1 MAEQVE
7 FSTTQV
13 QAQIQGL
20 IDKIKLTGTSA
31 NMTEKEI
38 KQVTS
43 ALEQTGSKGTKSL
56 NDVNQGMGNLANSA
70 KNLAAGF
77 GIAFGTAQLVDFG
90 AKLIDV
96 SRKYQALQ
104 TAIDFTTGSAI
115 EGRFAFQFVSDTA
128 NKLGL
133 NLAASAEGFKQIS
146 GASRGTVLAGQATRD
161 IFEGV
166 SMAASRMKLSADNT
180 TGALLAISQMIS
192 KGKVSAEELRGQLGE
207 RLPGAMQIFA
217 RSLGVTTQQLDKMLE
232 QGQVLATDALP
243 KFAEQLK
250 KEFGNG
256 ENAAEGLGASMERL
270 GNNWEEFMFRL
281 ASTDG
286 GAFGKII
293 NFLTEQVKDLN
304 KALAGEEGAA
314 LENATKLF
322 KELGNTD
329 NVDELAG
336 KIAILQQVNSNLKD
350 GFEELNDEIILNQ
363 NALNES
369 LFPSSKL
376 EKHIESLNDK
386 LSKTRVEYSSN
397 ETAIGLLTGKINEL
411 NTAKTTQNT
420 LTQAQID
427 KLKKEREEAEK
438 LLETLR
444 IKAQVELAGGKDS
457 AGGLEILE
465 NQEQKELAALIEKTK
480 KAKKLEQLSQEEI
493 EALKGQVRKEF
504 DEKRFK
510 VLENE
515 LEKERKLV
523 QQNIIESGLDS
534 QKQQSLGIVAE
545 NNYLQDKK
553 VLYEKYGKGVSEIV
567 KGIDDNGNKEI
578 ANSVSILETELQKK
592 LLLIEENALAQKKI
606 NQQIAKDALDLAKSP
621 KERNKAIEVAK
632 SVESGLD
639 SSTENQKIRAK
650 IAELEA
656 EKDLLDAKK
665 ENYAKYAI
673 DILKVEQELAAQ
685 KSALWNNEKSEFD
698 RKEEEKTKKVALE
711 AENRKKLE
719 SAAIDGLQSIAGSAM
734 QIARNNRE
742 GELQELEEEQA
753 RKLKLA
759 GDNEAKKAAIN
770 AEFEGK
776 KRQQKRETAVQ
787 EKIFAG
793 FEVVLNTAASIVK
806 TGATLGYPLAI
817 PFQVIA
823 GAVGLAQLAV
833 IASQPLPKFEKG
845 VIDFKGKKGDVN
857 PVLISG
863 GESVITELGT
873 RNAPKT
879 LEQINKGLWKD
890 GQTPKQIAQFNEIKS
905 LKSFDNLGK
914 NLGTSSFDYQKL
926 ATEITN
932 GISQANKNL
941 PQTKFVWNERG
952 VSKWVQNGLNETEYL
967 GDTLNW

>member
-1 MAEQVE
+1 MTERVE
-7 FSTTQV
+7 FSTTNA

-20 IDKIKLTGTSA
+20 IDKIRLTGTTA
-31 NMTEKEI
+31 DMTEKEI
-38 KQVTS
+38 KQVTA
-43 ALEQTGSKGTKSL
+43 ALEQTGTKGTQSL
-56 NDVNQGMGNLANSA
+56 NNVNNGMNNLGNSA

-90 AKLIDV
+90 AKLIEV
-96 SRKYQALQ
+96 SRKYEALQ
-104 TAIDFTTGSAI
+104 TAINFTTGSAL

-133 NLAASAEGFKQIS
+133 SLAASAEGFKQIS
-146 GASRGTVLAGQATRD
+146 GASRNTVLQGQATRD

-166 SMAASRMKLSADNT
+166 SMAASRMKISADNT

-243 KFAEQLK
+243 KFAAQLK

-256 ENAAEGLGASMERL
+256 EESAQGLGASMERL
-270 GNNWEEFMFRL
+270 SNNWDEFMMRIV
-281 ASTDG
+281 SKDG
-286 GAFGKII
+286 GAIGKAI
-293 NFLTEQVKDLN
+293 NFITDQVKKLN
-304 KALAGEEGAA
+304 GALAGEDDAA

-322 KELGNTD
+322 KELGNT
-329 NVDELAG
+329 NNIDELTG
-336 KIAILQQVNSNLKD
+336 KIGILQQVNANLKD
-350 GFEELNDEIILNQ
+350 EFDLLNEEILINQ

-376 EKHIESLNDK
+376 EKQIENLNDK
-386 LSKTRVEYSSN
+386 LSKTRVEYKSN

-411 NTAKTTQNT
+411 NTAKVTQNT

-444 IKAQVELAGGKDS
+444 IKAQVELAGGRDS
-457 AGGLEILE
+457 SGGLAILE
-465 NQEQKELAALIEKTK
+465 QQEQKELAFLIEKTK
-480 KAKKLEQLSQEEI
+480 KARKIEQLSKEEI
-493 EALKGQVRKEF
+493 EALKTQITKEF

-510 VLENE
+510 FLENE

-523 QQNIIESGLDS
+523 FQNIIESGLSS
-534 QKQQSLGIVAE
+534 QQQNSLQLIAE
-545 NNYLQDKK
+545 NNYLQDKR

-567 KGIDDNGNKEI
+567 KSIEDNGNKEI

-592 LLLIEENALAQKKI
+592 LLLIEENALAQKKL
-606 NQQIAKDALDLAKSP
+606 NQQIAQDSLNLATTP
-621 KERNKAIEVAK
+621 QQRNKVIEVAK
-632 SVESGLD
+632 SVEIGLD
-639 SSTENQKIRAK
+639 SNTENQKIKAK
-650 IAELEA
+650 IAELQA
-656 EKDLLDAKK
+656 QKDLLDANK
-665 ENYAKYAI
+665 ENYAKYSI
-673 DILKVEQELAAQ
+673 DILAVEKELAAQ
-685 KSALWNNEKSEFD
+685 KSALWDNEKTEFD
-698 RKEEEKTKKVALE
+698 RKEEEKTKKVATE

-719 SAAIDGLQSIAGSAM
+719 SAAYEGLQSIAGSAM

-742 GELQELEEEQA
+742 SELQDLEAEQA
-753 RKLKLA
+753 QKLKLA

-776 KRQQKRETAVQ
+776 KRQQRRETAVQ
-787 EKIFAG
+787 EKIFAA
-793 FEVVLNTAASIVK
+793 FEVVLNTASSIVK
-806 TGATLGYPLAI
+806 TGAQLGYPLAI

-863 GESVITELGT
+863 GESVITEIGT
-873 RNAPKT
+873 KNAPKT
-879 LEQINKGLWKD
+879 LEQINKGLFKD
-890 GQTPKQIAQFNEIKS
+890 GQFPKQFSQFNEVKS
-905 LKSFDNLGK
+905 LKSFDNLNK
-914 NLGTSSFDYQKL
+914 NLGTTNFDYQKL

-941 PQTKFVWNERG
+941 PQTKFVWNEKG
-952 VSKWVQNGLNETEYL
+952 VTKWVQNGLNETQYL
-967 GDTLNW
+967 FNSLGW